1 MRVRTMVLSAVA
13 VLAIAALPY
22 IPGSPLAA
30 FSAPEIL
37 GSGRAEKAPSSAPAA
52 NASGVAAPTSP
63 TPTVAVS
70 TPVARPLIHAGPVTI
85 SSPGFWSWA
94 VMDARTGQINGS
106 SNLNAVNDTASM
118 IKAWLAADF
127 LRRAAER
134 NQDPGT
140 SRLHEVSIM
149 IRDSDNEAAEDIY
162 QVNGSTASI
171 NRLISICGL
180 TDSRATSG
188 SWSKT
193 YLSSRDAVRMGKCI
207 ADGRAAGGKW
217 TSWLLTEMRNV
228 RGYGRFGIISA
239 LPPDVAKT
247 VAIKNGWL
255 LRTDGLMRINC
266 LAIGTDWVLA
276 VLVRYAGSLGE
287 AYGIGICKS
296 VAAQLLKA
304 P

>member
-30 FSAPEIL
+30 FSAPEVL
-37 GSGRAEKAPSSAPAA
+37 GSGRATAKAPSSAPAA
-52 NASGVAAPTSP
+52 NASGAAAPTSP

-94 VMDARTGQINGS
+94 GM
-106 SNLNAVNDTASM
+106 
-118 IKAWLAADF
+118 AADF

-140 SRLHEVSIM
+140 RRLHEISIM
-149 IRDSDNEAAEDIY
+149 IRDSDNGAAEDIY